1 MKKTIIFVLLII
13 FLAGCAQVDETSNET
28 KKTVEQ
34 ETQQVEEK
42 VVQTKKEPV
51 QETETPE
58 IIEEP
63 EKREVTTVLNVGE
76 TKTVYIGDR
85 KYTVKLLSVSNRA
98 RFVIN
103 GEHTKELMLN
113 GVDTLKEQS
122 EVQLLRFIYN
132 GAELKIKAPPEKEP
146 IDMGTGL
153 QGTGPQ
159 KLATAIFQKVEKT
172 TAGHADIIRT
182 SEGGIVIQFQSF
194 VTEPGAGLYIYLVDQ
209 NIDDG
214 YEVAKL
220 TTITGGQTY
229 NLQEN
234 IDLNKYKKIVI
245 YSKSAEII
253 YGEAKIS

>member
-1 MKKTIIFVLLII
+1 MKKTILL
-13 FLAGCAQVDETSNET
+13 FLLVILIVGCAVQVDEISNET
-28 KKTVEQ
+28 KIVEK
-34 ETQQVEEK
+34 EIKQVEEK
-42 VVQTKKEPV
+42 IVQAKKPM
-51 QETETPE
+51 QKTETH
-58 IIEEP
+58 IIAEEP
-63 EKREVTTVLNVGE
+63 EETEVNVILNVGE

-103 GEHTKELMLN
+103 GEHTKELMLE

-122 EVQLLRFIYN
+122 KVQLLRFIYN
-132 GAELKIKAPPEKEP
+132 GAELKIKAPPEKEQ
-146 IDMGTGL
+146 IDMGIGL

-172 TAGHADIIRT
+172 TTGHAEIIRT
-182 SEGGIVIQFQSF
+182 AEGRIVIQFQSF

-209 NIDDG
+209 NIADG

-220 TTITGGQTY
+220 TTITGSQTY
-229 NLQEN
+229 NLPEDV
-234 IDLNKYKKIVI
+234 DLNKYKKIVI